1 MTKLIGQSVNLF
13 FDKHLLTEEEVS
25 DFDYLDSLLRNYE
38 EMYGVEFE
46 EETATLQ
53 MLKKKGINN
62 EVFFN
67 PLPFDQKSRES
78 SGEHKANIL
87 NDLRLFKGIKIGIH
101 FEDDPIQAAVIR
113 ENAPHVQIVLLQHD
127 LVEKENVWHE
137 PEV

>member
-1 MTKLIGQSVNLF
+1 MINS
-13 FDKHLLTEEEVS
+13 FDIDGVIYMGEYGGVYPGPS
-25 DFDYLDSLLRNYE
+25 DIIITGRS
-38 EMYGVEFE
+38 FE
-46 EETATLQ
+46 EELATLQ

-67 PLPFDQKSRES
+67 PIPFDQKSRES
-78 SGEHKANIL
+78 SGKHKANIL

-113 ENAPHVQIVLLQHD
+113 EDAPHVQVVLLQHD

>member
-1 MTKLIGQSVNLF
+1 MINS
-13 FDKHLLTEEEVS
+13 FDIDGVIYMGEYGGVYPGPS
-25 DFDYLDSLLRNYE
+25 DIIITGRS
-38 EMYGVEFE
+38 FE

>member
-1 MTKLIGQSVNLF
+1 MINS
-13 FDKHLLTEEEVS
+13 FDIDGVIYMGEYGGVYPGPS
-25 DFDYLDSLLRNYE
+25 DIIITGRS
-38 EMYGVEFE
+38 FE
-46 EETATLQ
+46 EELATLQ

-67 PLPFDQKSRES
+67 PIPFDQKSRES
-78 SGEHKANIL
+78 SGKHKANIL
-87 NDLRLFKGIKIGIH
+87 NDLRLFKGIKVGIH

-113 ENAPHVQIVLLQHD
+113 EDAPHVQVVLLQHD

>member
-1 MTKLIGQSVNLF
+1 MINS
-13 FDKHLLTEEEVS
+13 FDIDGVIYMGEYGGVYPGPS
-25 DFDYLDSLLRNYE
+25 DIIITGRS
-38 EMYGVEFE
+38 FE
-46 EETATLQ
+46 EEKATLQ

-67 PLPFDQKSRES
+67 PIPFDQKSRES

-113 ENAPHVQIVLLQHD
+113 ETAPHVHVVLLQHD